1 MVCFLLTD
9 FAFKSSVVMV
19 QTTHVSQDK
28 FSWLVSAPE
37 ADPGPARETEWDQK
51 ETHSSQDDTYQRH
64 RLTTDGSWS

>member
-1 MVCFLLTD
+1 
-9 FAFKSSVVMV
+9 
-19 QTTHVSQDK
+19 
-28 FSWLVSAPE
+28 VSAPE